1 MTDQRDSLA
10 REIDEELRREQLL
23 KLWERYGTYLIAGA
37 VLIIAGIGGFKYYEH
52 RRIEAAEAA
61 GARFTAATREA
72 SPDKKA
78 EVQRSR
84 EWVCACDEMKQ
95 WKYCHCLLFV
105 TPEGL
110 PITEHLPEDHE
121 GRQIYG
127 LVKDPTPDKGREAR
141 FKVEGDSDE

>member
-1 MTDQRDSLA
+1 MEQPSEKSLKRMRIYVEKYLHKTGTSRHPAEEVTESVIMGLASNIDQVGRPLCPCNF
-10 REIDEELRREQLL
+10 
-23 KLWERYGTYLIAGA
+23 Y
-37 VLIIAGIGGFKYYEH
+37 
-52 RRIEAAEAA
+52 
-61 GARFTAATREA
+61 
-72 SPDKKA
+72 PDKQA
-78 EVQRSR
+78 EVERSR

-105 TPEGL
+105 TPEGV

-141 FKVEGDSDE
+141 ATREKT

>member
-1 MTDQRDSLA
+1 MEQPSEKSLK
-10 REIDEELRREQLL
+10 RMRTYVEKYLYKTGTSRHPDEEVTESVIMGL
-23 KLWERYGTYLIAGA
+23 
-37 VLIIAGIGGFKYYEH
+37 
-52 RRIEAAEAA
+52 
-61 GARFTAATREA
+61 A
-72 SPDKKA
+72 SNIDQVGRPLCPCNFYPDKQA
-78 EVQRSR
+78 EVERSR

-105 TPEGL
+105 TPEGV

-141 FKVEGDSDE
+141 AKIEKT

>member
-1 MTDQRDSLA
+1 MDQPSEKSIKRMRIYVEKYLEKTGTSRHPDQEVTESVILGLA
-10 REIDEELRREQLL
+10 QNIDEVGRPLCPCNF
-23 KLWERYGTYLIAGA
+23 Y
-37 VLIIAGIGGFKYYEH
+37 
-52 RRIEAAEAA
+52 
-61 GARFTAATREA
+61 
-72 SPDKKA
+72 PDKKA
-78 EVQRSR
+78 ELERSR

-110 PITEHLPEDHE
+110 PITEYLPEDHE

-141 FKVEGDSDE
+141 ATVEDSSNE